1 MPHRHAGRAAHPEDL
16 SLLKVLAELGCVV
29 VLLLCVKA
37 VEWVESA
44 VAPQAPRI
52 PTRATTAAARH
63 QIRSLPPLQWR
74 GPWWSW
80 QLLAWAIATVTAP
93 TFLIVGSALLI
104 NASSDHPLF
113 WWSLPVIVA
122 IGNAAAILMINQ
134 QHHRE
139 PFIDRQV
146 PARRHVVISAVTGAT
161 LFLLVGTVSGFLP
174 DVATPLSNAAN
185 TMSPAFTSTLC
196 GAGLAI
202 IFALLSFVH
211 AGAVHAVLG
220 FQFVSARPRGSV
232 AA

>member
-37 VEWVESA
+37 VEWVESV
-44 VAPQAPRI
+44 VAPKASHTPA
-52 PTRATTAAARH
+52 RATTAAARH

-74 GPWWSW
+74 GPWWAW
-80 QLLAWAIATVTAP
+80 QSLAWAIATITAP
-93 TFLIVGSALLI
+93 TVLLVGSALLI
-104 NASSDHPLF
+104 NAQSDHPLF
-113 WWSLPVIVA
+113 WWSLPAIVA
-122 IGNAAAILMINQ
+122 IGNAAAILTLNR

-139 PFIDRQV
+139 PFTDRQAL
-146 PARRHVVISAVTGAT
+146 ARRHIVISGATGAT

-174 DVATPLSNAAN
+174 DVIAPLSNAAN
-185 TMSPAFTSTLC
+185 VAFPALASTLC
-196 GAGLAI
+196 SAGFAI